1 MRASKIAR
9 LLPWA
14 VMGVAG
20 IVFAAYLASGTG
32 DGSRSLTATPVH
44 AATLPGMAS
53 LSGTVQASKPFK
65 AAQVYIRNVD
75 KRILYMVY
83 TDAGRYRA
91 VSLFPGNYEI
101 RVITKGLES
110 DVQKLAV
117 KAGDAPKLNISLH
130 DAAAGDE
137 LVDTMQNLEGEVTNR
152 IKVTYDG
159 YDNVYPAGP
168 GRDIAERTCMICHGE
183 NFLAAQP
190 TTAAVWATR
199 IDKMTGKANY
209 ERPAES
215 YAEGVLS
222 YRAQWLKFNLDDR
235 QVLLDYL
242 VKNFGPGAKPR
253 MVRTGQEAPLDEV
266 KLGKAMYMEYY
277 IPEDPPGKG
286 IHAPEFQHA
295 FGYRGRR
302 VIQDVRFDADG
313 NVWGSDRGAPR
324 RLVKLDPRTGEMK
337 EWLTPHPEVD
347 IHEVLIKDGLI
358 YMPEHAEGG
367 LRSTL
372 LRFDPKT
379 EKWLE
384 SIDGDPQDVV
394 RNRIKWMQS
403 QAFDSKGN
411 LYVGWIMGGALSKF
425 DAQSRKPT
433 VFPLP
438 STNAIVY
445 GVVSDRN
452 DNMWMALWD
461 SGKIAKFD
469 TRQETWTEITPKTYP
484 NQTRRVNVDYQN
496 NIWWGIWAAG
506 PRPAKIAKYD
516 QATGKITEWTVPER
530 NAQPY
535 DVSQD
540 LEGNIWFPDSPA
552 SDRSAM
558 IGKLNPK
565 DGSFTFYPKPQFGAD
580 TPKIQLTRDG
590 AIWFA
595 PRGSQKA
602 PAISV
607 LYPDMDKITTFGAFY
622 VNGPPGYPFKPGV
635 ATTSATAA
643 AKPAAAPAKRGGQ

>member
-1 MRASKIAR
+1 
-9 LLPWA
+9 
-14 VMGVAG
+14 
-20 IVFAAYLASGTG
+20 
-32 DGSRSLTATPVH
+32 
-44 AATLPGMAS
+44 
-53 LSGTVQASKPFK
+53 
-65 AAQVYIRNVD
+65 
-75 KRILYMVY
+75 
-83 TDAGRYRA
+83 
-91 VSLFPGNYEI
+91 
-101 RVITKGLES
+101 
-110 DVQKLAV
+110 
-117 KAGDAPKLNISLH
+117 
-130 DAAAGDE
+130 
-137 LVDTMQNLEGEVTNR
+137 
-152 IKVTYDG
+152 
-159 YDNVYPAGP
+159 
-168 GRDIAERTCMICHGE
+168 
-183 NFLAAQP
+183 
-190 TTAAVWATR
+190 
-199 IDKMTGKANY
+199 
-209 ERPAES
+209 
-215 YAEGVLS
+215 
-222 YRAQWLKFNLDDR
+222 LKFNLADR
-235 QVLLDYL
+235 DVLLDYL
-242 VKNFGPGAKPR
+242 VKNFGPGSKPR
-253 MVRTGQEAPLDEV
+253 MVRTGQEAPLDEA

-277 IPEDPPGKG
+277 VPEDPPGKG
-286 IHAPEFQHA
+286 VHAPEYQNA

-313 NVWGSDRGAPR
+313 NVWGSDRGTPR
-324 RLVKLDPRTGEMK
+324 RLVKLDPRTGERK

-347 IHEVLIKDGLI
+347 VHEVLIKDGLI

-384 SIDGDPQDVV
+384 PIDGDPQDVV

-425 DAQSRKPT
+425 DAQTRQPT

-469 TRQETWTEITPKTYP
+469 THQNTWTEITPMTYP

-506 PRPAKIAKYD
+506 PRPAKIAKLD
-516 QATGKITEWTVPER
+516 QTTGKITEWTVPER

-635 ATTSATAA
+635 PTTATAA
-643 AKPAAAPAKRGGQ
+643 AKPTGKPAAAPTKHGGQ